1 MERYIELYQTGERIV
16 AAKTAMERKKSE
28 YLQLAREHEVKETEK
43 SANLARFQA
52 DAEEHALRRDKTD
65 YQRRHLEQYVE
76 GGARLGGSESEQQLN
91 DAKERRQLDA
101 RWELNESM
109 RPLNTLIELQRW
121 RREQRDRILKN
132 RSASSQEQA
141 EALQFVDDLYDQK
154 RAELRV
160 DTRIFE

>member
-101 RWELNESM
+101 RWELHESL
-109 RPLNTLIELQRW
+109 RPLNTLIRTAALAPGATERPYSAYRSLSSHEQSRGFAV
-121 RREQRDRILKN
+121 RR
-132 RSASSQEQA
+132 
-141 EALQFVDDLYDQK
+141 
-154 RAELRV
+154 
-160 DTRIFE
+160 